1 MTLSIPQS
9 HPSIADIRKL
19 FARRSV
25 WETWLEIE
33 AALAETQAE
42 LGMIPAAAAVEIR
55 SKANFSAIDEA
66 ALAADIERTRA
77 PIVSLVRALA
87 RACDGDAGG
96 YVHWGAT
103 TQNVIQT
110 GRTLLMRR
118 AHSAFMAQ
126 FSEIL
131 LKFADLAEQH
141 AGTVT
146 IARTNLRHALPITF
160 GFKVAGWIEEW
171 LRHRDRF
178 TDAAPRVF
186 CAQWGG
192 AVGAMHAVGADGP
205 ELNRRLAARL
215 GLGAFAVPSRAGLDY
230 FAEYVV
236 LLGLFSATCSKIA
249 RDLYAMMADEV
260 GEIVEDLGDDVVG
273 SSTMPHKS
281 NPKVAVHV
289 IALAARLRAQVPLA
303 LEAMQ
308 PAYEGDAANNQMIS
322 ALIDESCPL
331 AYELITKMDEL
342 LGCIRVQS
350 EQMRHN
356 LDLSGDFMASE
367 NVMMTLAP
375 EIGRTQ
381 AHDLVHHAVEDA
393 KKRSTSLAK
402 ALLTDGVL
410 PQAISASMIHD
421 ALDPARYTGL
431 SEELARQMAATA
443 RGAAQALNA
452 ENVISSP

>member
-9 HPSIADIRKL
+9 HPSIAEIREL

-25 WETWLEIE
+25 WEAWLEIE

-42 LGMIPAAAAVEIR
+42 LGMTPAAAAVEIR
-55 SKANFSAIDEA
+55 RKANFSAIDEA

-118 AHSAFMAQ
+118 AHCAFMAR
-126 FSEIL
+126 FFEVL
-131 LKFADLAEQH
+131 LKFADLAEDH
-141 AGTVT
+141 ADTVT

-178 TDAAPRVF
+178 AEAAPRVF
-186 CAQWGG
+186 RAQWGG
-192 AVGAMHAVGADGP
+192 AVGAMHAVGVDGP

-215 GLGAFAVPSRAGLDY
+215 GLGSFAVPSRAALDY

-350 EQMRHN
+350 GQMRHN

-402 ALLTDGVL
+402 ALLSDGVL
-410 PQAISASMIHD
+410 PEAISESMIHE

-443 RGAAQALNA
+443 RSAARALNA
-452 ENVISSP
+452 EK